1 MKTSKIF
8 KKAFITSCALLVP
21 FCELMA
27 EAQDE
32 KVYTA
37 KYKFNYDSESVTL
50 SAIEQ
55 PVGTSFS
62 YSGSYNRASRA
73 DWKDRVYLNAYNIG
87 AISFTNF
94 KYQVKGIS
102 FLVMA
107 EPSANLFDNIK
118 TTVTDYDDNPFDNTY
133 RIGSSDGTYFHDNP
147 FLDREF
153 QSYLKGIKSMTF
165 EQKAIKVMGVTFTNT
180 VYYQG
185 ANDNTTPTFT
195 IEYYKPYAAFNENM
209 LTALKKDT
217 KIALSRSMFTVFHQ
231 GAFTDSDFSFESQ
244 DPEIAKIEN
253 GYIVGVSAGVA
264 RISVVIKNNEKEV
277 SRTTTNVSVYGGD
290 YCWSQGSLYMD
301 FDPNGKIKD
310 YASYTGKAYDGLRL
324 FDDGDEKRP
333 YEWTKYDEETNGNL
347 SAAISTRVANNDWR
361 VAVGMINYTQY
372 VPAYASVKISY
383 NFQVQTQMITK
394 KCRNGA
400 ELLYFGET
408 PWTENINDKFT
419 TKIENEQSSG
429 NFTSVCSVVGLDELQ
444 TAYSNYSFNADNSE
458 NVEARN
464 IQLRFGL
471 KTFARRYYG
480 QNADQ
485 MGSFNATGR
494 QLETTYYAYV
504 TFVGGED
511 CPYTMPKHDEGKN
524 YKEYTSNNTNT
535 SYTLPGINEYVPGYT
550 FKGWS
555 TKKNG
560 PVVYQNYGQF
570 NPYDE
575 KTKGGKGYVTLYAV
589 WKANSYTVNLDH
601 NNGSGKKDVITATYG
616 KDMPSV
622 DKNGVTLTAPTKT
635 GHIFDGY
642 YSQDGNTKYYNGD
655 MTSASKWTGTNPDQT
670 LYARWKGKT
679 YYIRLHACGGKLS
692 NKVGV
697 RGEKSTDQTDVQTV
711 YDPELKEQVVD
722 VTVEY
727 ASPKTSKF
735 WCSEEITIKPG
746 YKLLGWF
753 TQRTGGNRIYN
764 VGDKEH
770 VFVAEK
776 SICWDASMDGA
787 NWIYDI
793 EGNDA
798 ENPLHLYAQYECK
811 FEIVENGERIN
822 FKKDYD
828 ITSLDINAAIEE
840 DLETYNV
847 SPMVVDITE
856 YPKFIQPGTG
866 LLNSKGEKFNS
877 GEEAFNTVI
886 EEARFD
892 NKLAPNAIVYLSD
905 KSDLYT
911 GATNVVMMKN
921 EQCLNLEVTDRAP
934 IKIPYAFK
942 ANKALY
948 ERNKNYSSED
958 AAKAQ
963 AANSEW
969 GTLCLPY
976 PIRNNE
982 NNVRFYQ
989 LAGLKNNYMHFTPMN
1004 VDVIPANTPVLYK
1017 RLQGVGSDVKI
1028 EEKEENG
1035 QLVEVPMNTS
1045 YSTNSVA
1052 SLDSWLFIGT
1062 LNTKI
1067 FCGKDYDDKKVPEG
1081 AVKVNGSEEIYY
1093 FKQDKFT
1100 HLANDGKVTVLPYRA
1115 YFTTTEA
1122 SATKFNTFSIIAID
1136 EEGATDITNL
1146 IDNDAEGDGKIYD
1159 LNGRRVMQPVSGR
1172 LYIVNG
1178 KKKVY

>member
-8 KKAFITSCALLVP
+8 KKAFIMSCALLVP

-62 YSGSYNRASRA
+62 YSGSYKRAKSSLLR
-73 DWKDRVYLNAYNIG
+73 DWRDRVYLDANNVG
-87 AISFTNF
+87 TISFSNF
-94 KYQVKGIS
+94 KYEVKS
-102 FLVMA
+102 VYYNVMT
-107 EPSANLFDNIK
+107 EVFQGSANNITTTLTDFNGNQYPNSPSSYNVDVKLSFDNIS
-118 TTVTDYDDNPFDNTY
+118 F
-133 RIGSSDGTYFHDNP
+133 IGGGFT
-147 FLDREF
+147 
-153 QSYLKGIKSMTF
+153 SYQNGLKSMTMK
-165 EQKAIKVMGVTFTNT
+165 QLNNNT
-180 VYYQG
+180 VYYKG
-185 ANDNTTPTFT
+185 ANNNTTPTFT
-195 IEYYKPYAAFNENM
+195 ITYYKPYPVFNEKM
-209 LTALKKDT
+209 PSALKKGT
-217 KIALSRSMFTVFHQ
+217 RIALSNSMFTVFHK
-231 GAFTDSDFSFESQ
+231 GAFTDSDFSFEAL

-277 SRTTTNVSVYGGD
+277 NRTTTKVSVYGGD

-301 FDPNGKIKD
+301 FDPNRNNPD
-310 YASYTGKAYDGLRL
+310 SASYTGKAYDGLRL

-333 YEWTKYDEETNGNL
+333 YEWKAKDEEETNGNL

-361 VAVGMINYTQY
+361 VALGMISYTQY
-372 VPAYASVKISY
+372 VPAYASIKISY
-383 NFQVQTQMITK
+383 NFQVQTKMITK
-394 KCRNGA
+394 LCRNGA

-408 PWTENINDKFT
+408 PWTENKSDKFT
-419 TKIENEQSSG
+419 TTKENEKSKG
-429 NFTSVCSVVGLDELQ
+429 NFKSVCSVGGKVYESSQ
-444 TAYSNYSFNADNSE
+444 SAVFPFEASNSE
-458 NVEARN
+458 NAEARN

-471 KTFARRYYG
+471 KTYARMYERD
-480 QNADQ
+480 NVKQ

-504 TFVGGED
+504 TFVGGEG

-589 WKANSYTVNLDH
+589 WEANTYTVNLDH

-622 DKNGVTLTAPTKT
+622 DKNGITLTAPTKT
-635 GHIFDGY
+635 GYIFDGY

-886 EEARFD
+886 EEARLD
-892 NKLAPNAIVYLSD
+892 EKLAPNAIVYLSD

-989 LAGLKNNYMHFTPMN
+989 LAGLKDNYMHFTPMN

-1017 RLQGVGSDVKI
+1017 RLQGVGSEVKI

-1045 YSTNSVA
+1045 YSTNSGA
-1052 SLDSWLFIGT
+1052 SLDSWQFIGT

-1067 FCGKDYDDKKVPEG
+1067 FCGKDYDKKKMPAG
-1081 AVKVNGSEEIYY
+1081 AVKMDGSKEIYY